1 MPKSEKYWDKEYQKT
16 KSLWGFRPN
25 PILIHYQK
33 LIPKGKVLDLG
44 IGEGR
49 NALAMAERGFEVD
62 GFDISE
68 TAIQRCQKQAE
79 EANLKLNVKI
89 ADISNI
95 DIQENSYSLIIAAMV
110 FQFLNKPDID
120 AIIEKAKKGLQKG
133 GTFYM
138 SAFSTENPSYKMM
151 QENNDRFELV
161 SPNTFYSKK
170 KNMYLHHFSKE
181 EVLSYFTEFQIISY
195 SESYHLDLGHGEPH
209 YHGIIEYFGKKK

>member
-16 KSLWGFRPN
+16 KSLWGFRPS

-79 EANLKLNVKI
+79 EANLKLNVKG
-89 ADISNI
+89 ADICNI
-95 DIQENSYSLIIAAMV
+95 DIQENSYSLIISAMV
-110 FQFLNKPDID
+110 LQFLEKPDVD
-120 AIIEKAKKGLQKG
+120 AIIEKAKKGLQKEG
-133 GTFYM
+133 IFYM

-151 QENNDRFELV
+151 KENNDRFELV
-161 SPNTFYSKK
+161 APNTFYSKE
-170 KNMYLHHFSKE
+170 KNMCLHYFSKE
-181 EVLSYFTEFQIISY
+181 EVLSYFTQFQIISY
-195 SESYHLDLGHGEPH
+195 SESYLLDLGHGEPH